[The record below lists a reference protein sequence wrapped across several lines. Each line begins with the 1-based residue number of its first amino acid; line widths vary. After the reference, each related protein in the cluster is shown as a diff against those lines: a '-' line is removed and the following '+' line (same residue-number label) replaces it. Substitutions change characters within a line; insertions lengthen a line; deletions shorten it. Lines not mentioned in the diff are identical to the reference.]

1 MGMETIRDWNPSQD
15 FVSSSRIITI
25 YFVITMFRPPT
36 SSSTATM
43 SWLLLGKSPCG
54 GAKATSVTASRA
66 LSVLSLSSWTTNR
79 HDGGRPWPPHCRHE
93 KNAHPPFDRYKNR
106 RADVV
111 PSALERHVT
120 VRCYGSSSTVHNETT
135 TTTTTPFT
143 TTTRTS
149 PLDDVTLEF
158 YQYAICPFCN
168 KTKAFL
174 HYANIPYEAHE
185 VNPLTKAELAW
196 ASKDYRKVPMARFQ
210 RDDDQTITS
219 PDDDTDTTVQVWKG
233 SDDIVE
239 QLLQHT
245 SVKESLQDKWKS
257 SSMTLSEFCGTDTAN
272 DNSNKTAQ
280 DWIHFANTELA
291 VLLYPNLCSTLSK
304 SYHAFEYVHTVPQF
318 SIVQQWSIR
327 LVGSLAMYLA
337 ASRVK
342 RTCV

>member
-1 MGMETIRDWNPSQD
+1 
-15 FVSSSRIITI
+15 
-25 YFVITMFRPPT
+25 
-36 SSSTATM
+36 M
-43 SWLLLGKSPCG
+43 SLLSLGKSSCW
-54 GAKATSVTASRA
+54 GANTTGVTARRA
-66 LSVLSLSSWTTNR
+66 LSVLSLSSGTTNR
-79 HDGGRPWPPHCRHE
+79 HDDGARQWPPHRRHE
-93 KNAHPPFDRYKNR
+93 KNAHPPFDRHKNGR
-106 RADVV
+106 VDVV
-111 PSALERHVT
+111 PFVERHVT

-210 RDDDQTITS
+210 RDDDDDQTTTS
-219 PDDDTDTTVQVWKG
+219 PNDDTDKTVQVWKG

-239 QLLQHT
+239 HLLQHK
-245 SVKESLQDKWKS
+245 SVKEALQDKWKS
-257 SSMTLSEFCGTDTAN
+257 SSMTMSEFCGTDMAN

-280 DWIHFANTELA
+280 DWIHFANAELA

-304 SYHAFEYVHTVPQF
+304 SYYAFEYVHTVPQF